1 MRMHATLC
9 ASTLHKV
16 LIRKLFFVAQCWRVS
31 LGAFIDTD
39 FGEVSVT
46 LITPVGMRL
55 QHDVIISKLD
65 LA

>member
-1 MRMHATLC
+1 MKGFEC
-9 ASTLHKV
+9 
-16 LIRKLFFVAQCWRVS
+16 VS
-31 LGAFIDTD
+31 LGAFVDTD

-46 LITPVGMRL
+46 LITPVGIRL